1 MPATHCERHLR
12 WRTQSRLGQQ
22 ANRQDQWLSWAPQL
36 KSRLAFRIEYG
47 KEVRGFDVLVLAGLN
62 NLIKGDSKEDVMRKL
77 DLFKNTVIKQSQH
90 LHPTTPNTFA
100 VATLLYAP

>member
-1 MPATHCERHLR
+1 M
-12 WRTQSRLGQQ
+12 
-22 ANRQDQWLSWAPQL
+22 
-36 KSRLAFRIEYG
+36 
-47 KEVRGFDVLVLAGLN
+47 VVAGLN